1 MKTIG
6 MNAKQ
11 AAQTISLLSN
21 EEKNEALKAVAKA
34 IIDES
39 MYIKSENK
47 KDIVAAKAMKLSSA
61 MIDRLILD
69 DERIQSM
76 AQGLLDIC
84 SFDDPVGERLE
95 TFSPEN
101 GLIINKVSVPLGVIG
116 IIYES
121 RPNVTIDAFG
131 LCFKSGN
138 TAILKGG
145 KEAIHSNIALG
156 GIVRKTLTALNI
168 DPNALQVIP
177 STDRETT
184 TQMMKMNDYIDVLIP
199 RGSQGLIQAALKHST
214 IPVIETGAGNC
225 HIYVD
230 KDANLEMAL
239 QVIEN
244 AKCQRVGVCNAMES
258 LVVHKDIAPDLLP
271 LLYKKLKDVDF
282 YADQDAKALVSE
294 FKNASEED
302 YSKEYLSLAM
312 SIKTVS
318 SLDEAIRHINKHN
331 TKHSEAI
338 ITNNQAHADKFT
350 REVDSSTVYVNAST
364 RFTDGSE
371 FGFGAEIG
379 ISTQKLHARGPMGLK
394 QLTSYKYIVKGK
406 GQTRV

>member
-6 MNAKQ
+6 MNAKE
-11 AAQTISLLSN
+11 AAQTTSLLSN
-21 EEKNEALKAVAKA
+21 HEKNKALKAVAKA
-34 IIDES
+34 IIDQSEF
-39 MYIKSENK
+39 IKSENQ
-47 KDIVAAKAMKLSSA
+47 KDIEAAKDTKLSPA

-69 DERIQSM
+69 DGRIQSM

-84 SFDDPVGERLE
+84 SFDDPIGETLE

-101 GLIINKVSVPLGVIG
+101 GLLVKKVSVPLGVIG

-156 GIVRKTLTALNI
+156 DIVRDTLTALKI
-168 DPNALQVIP
+168 DPNALQVIK

-184 TQMMKMNDYIDVLIP
+184 TEMMKMNDYIDVLIP

-225 HIYVD
+225 HVYVD

-239 QVIEN
+239 QIIEN

-258 LVVHKDIAPDLLP
+258 LVVHKDIAPKLLP
-271 LLYKKLKDVDF
+271 LLYENLKGVDF
-282 YADQDAKALVSE
+282 YADKDAKALVLE
-294 FKNASEED
+294 FKSAREED

-312 SIKTVS
+312 SVKTVS
-318 SLDEAIRHINKHN
+318 SIEEAIKHINEHN

-338 ITNNQAHADKFT
+338 ITDSQEHADKFT